1 MFPGRYPDNMWTF
14 WNPQAMGL
22 QGQFCGGDL
31 MNQQSQAQLQAPN
44 QAQLA
49 ALKEQNNMLHQQLG
63 VQAQTHIQHLQ
74 QLLPFHQSTF
84 HPHQSQPPAPVPDP
98 PTPVAPQSALPASS
112 ASFNAEEM
120 IQQMKNTVESSMQAF
135 VDKTQ
140 ERNLNQQP
148 PAPAP
153 LPVPTAPP
161 IRSHPPSPCEVP
173 PPLHHPQRRSRSRSH
188 RHHGAPD
195 KRPVSV
201 PRSPRR
207 ATPLRRTHRSSRPRS
222 HSRRHSPSR
231 NPSRRPSRASSVHL
245 RSASPRR
252 EVRQDHDDDFYHD
265 VPSREPA
272 SLYPASWEPQHYSQ
286 DPSTH
291 NEYYQTEYSSYEQ
304 PSTNKWKSWSQWKDT
319 SQSKPRTHA
328 SGWIDYPKTSYKHQR
343 YHDSSAKSSNRPL
356 TAFSS
361 DRPHKNPHRSSSLQS
376 RVSTSAVPPGHV
388 PINLQDGSKEEW
400 ARHVVH
406 ALHHLD
412 RMRAAN
418 ELKSD
423 EKPAITTSMPQ
434 DQYDAAKE
442 QLHGVDA
449 RIPGDVVEKAIQLFF
464 STNLLPDY
472 DLSTCYVRELPN
484 TSMLALIM
492 PLPSIS
498 RFSMPAPFGNQHNHT
513 WALCHGTTFS
523 SAQLILLEGKI
534 RPANWTYHRNP
545 QKCHLPTFGA
555 YYLGREISNAD
566 TTILT
571 WMETIPIEKKAKG
584 QQGVTVGAM
593 FRGAC
598 EHTRFQGG
606 GNEKTQVH
614 VAEKGVV
621 NTSEKYTIAHSNHVG
636 LHFIAL
642 KWADLKGSKKSEP
655 KTKEI
660 DLRDTDSEDYTYR
673 GNEERRR
680 RG

>member
-1 MFPGRYPDNMWTF
+1 M
-14 WNPQAMGL
+14 PQGGL
-22 QGQFCGGDL
+22 TIPSIPTNINATMTPPPSRPIVPL
-31 MNQQSQAQLQAPN
+31 
-44 QAQLA
+44 
-49 ALKEQNNMLHQQLG
+49 LH
-63 VQAQTHIQHLQ
+63 
-74 QLLPFHQSTF
+74 S
-84 HPHQSQPPAPVPDP
+84 P
-98 PTPVAPQSALPASS
+98 PT
-112 ASFNAEEM
+112 
-120 IQQMKNTVESSMQAF
+120 
-135 VDKTQ
+135 
-140 ERNLNQQP
+140 
-148 PAPAP
+148 
-153 LPVPTAPP
+153 
-161 IRSHPPSPCEVP
+161 
-173 PPLHHPQRRSRSRSH
+173 
-188 RHHGAPD
+188 
-195 KRPVSV
+195 
-201 PRSPRR
+201 
-207 ATPLRRTHRSSRPRS
+207 
-222 HSRRHSPSR
+222 
-231 NPSRRPSRASSVHL
+231 VH
-245 RSASPRR
+245 A
-252 EVRQDHDDDFYHD
+252 
-265 VPSREPA
+265 
-272 SLYPASWEPQHYSQ
+272 
-286 DPSTH
+286 
-291 NEYYQTEYSSYEQ
+291 
-304 PSTNKWKSWSQWKDT
+304 
-319 SQSKPRTHA
+319 
-328 SGWIDYPKTSYKHQR
+328 
-343 YHDSSAKSSNRPL
+343 
-356 TAFSS
+356 
-361 DRPHKNPHRSSSLQS
+361 KNPHRSSSIQS

-406 ALHHLD
+406 ALNHPD

-418 ELKSD
+418 ELKP
-423 EKPAITTSMPQ
+423 EERPEVTNSMPQ
-434 DQYDAAKE
+434 DDYDAAKE
-442 QLHGVDA
+442 QLHKVDA
-449 RIPGDVVEKAIQLFF
+449 RIPVDVVEKAIQLFF

-498 RFSMPAPFGNQHNHT
+498 RFSMPPPFGKQHNHT

-555 YYLGREISNAD
+555 YYLGREISNSD
-566 TTILT
+566 TTIPT
-571 WMETIPIEKKAKG
+571 WMETILLDSIEKKAKG

-598 EHTRFQGG
+598 EHTQFQGG
-606 GNEKTQVH
+606 GNEKAQVH

-642 KWADLKGSKKSEP
+642 KWADLKGSKKSEQ